1 LTLPD
6 GDLAALSDEVLLSR
20 VAAGRQEAVAVLFD
34 RHQGSMY
41 GLALRITGDEAAA
54 QDAVQD
60 AFVSI
65 WRNASRFDA
74 QRASARSWMLAIA
87 HHRAIDA
94 VRRRRQLGALP
105 DPNAAAAPAALIRPD
120 VWTEVVARLD
130 AATVRRALDRLSAV
144 QREVLELAYFG
155 GLTQQDIAART
166 GTPLGTVK
174 SRARL
179 GLLALRTELEAL
191 ERSGPAEGTP

>member
-1 LTLPD
+1 MTLPGD
-6 GDLAALSDEVLLSR
+6 GLEALSDEVLLAR
-20 VAAGRQEAVAVLFD
+20 AASGRQDAVAVLFD
-34 RHQGSMY
+34 RYQGSMY
-41 GLALRITGDEAAA
+41 GLALRITGDDAAA

-74 QRASARSWMLAIA
+74 ERATARSWMLAIA
-87 HHRAIDA
+87 HHRAIDV
-94 VRRRRQLGALP
+94 VRRRRPITTLP
-105 DPNAAAAPAALIRPD
+105 DSDAVTTPALMRPD
-120 VWTEVVARLD
+120 VWTEVVERLD
-130 AATVRRALDRLSAV
+130 AVTVRQALDRLSSV

-179 GLLALRTELEAL
+179 GLLALRTELEAID
-191 ERSGPAEGTP
+191 RAGPVEGSA

>member
-1 LTLPD
+1 MALPHD
-6 GDLAALSDEVLLSR
+6 ALEALSDEVLLAR
-20 VAAGRQEAVAVLFD
+20 AADGRQEAIAVLFD

-41 GLALRITGDEAAA
+41 GLALRITGDDASA

-74 QRASARSWMLAIA
+74 ERASARSWMLAIA

-94 VRRRRQLGALP
+94 VRRRRPLSAIP
-105 DPNAAAAPAALIRPD
+105 ESESSVPAALVLPD
-120 VWTEVVARLD
+120 VWGEVTARLD
-130 AATVRRALDRLSAV
+130 AATIRRALDRLSAV
-144 QREVLELAYFG
+144 QREVLELAYFA
-155 GLTQQDIAART
+155 GLTQQDIAAHT

-179 GLLALRTELEAL
+179 GLLALRTELEAI
-191 ERSGPAEGTP
+191 ERAGVGESAR

>member
-1 LTLPD
+1 VALPHD
-6 GDLAALSDEVLLSR
+6 ALEALSDEVLLAR
-20 VAAGRQEAVAVLFD
+20 AADGRQEAIAVLFD

-41 GLALRITGDEAAA
+41 GLALRITGDDASA

-74 QRASARSWMLAIA
+74 SRASARSWMLAIA
-87 HHRAIDA
+87 HHRAIDT
-94 VRRRRQLGALP
+94 VRRRRPLSP
-105 DPNAAAAPAALIRPD
+105 IPETESSVPAALVVPD
-120 VWTEVVARLD
+120 AWAEVTARLD
-130 AATVRRALDRLSAV
+130 AAMIRRALDRLSAV
-144 QREVLELAYFG
+144 QREVLELAYFA

-179 GLLALRTELEAL
+179 GLLALRTELEAI
-191 ERSGPAEGTP
+191 ERASVGEDVR

>member
-1 LTLPD
+1 MALPD
-6 GDLAALSDEVLLSR
+6 SGLEALSDEVLLAR
-20 VAAGRQEAVAVLFD
+20 VAEGRQEAVGVLFD
-34 RHQGSMY
+34 RHQRSMY
-41 GLALRITGDEAAA
+41 GLALRITGDDATA

-74 QRASARSWMLAIA
+74 QRASGRAWMLAIA
-87 HHRAIDA
+87 HHRAIDT
-94 VRRRRQLGALP
+94 VRRRRPLGELP
-105 DPNAAAAPAALIRPD
+105 DAASGNMPPALVRPD

-130 AATVRRALDRLSAV
+130 AATVRRALDRLSSV
-144 QREVLELAYFG
+144 QREVLELAYFA

-166 GTPLGTVK
+166 RTPLGTVK

-179 GLLALRTELEAL
+179 GLMALRTELEAID
-191 ERSGPAEGTP
+191 RVGVAEGTP